1 MAIQL
6 LLAATLRSYLAG
18 YDPLQG
24 RRLEVPRGTSV
35 RQLIQRLGLPEDEV
49 KLVMVNGIVT
59 KLDAVLE
66 GDERVALFPPV
77 GGG

>member
-1 MAIQL
+1 M
-6 LLAATLRSYLAG
+6 
-18 YDPLQG
+18 
-24 RRLEVPRGTSV
+24 PRGTSV

>member
-6 LLAATLRSYLAG
+6 LLAATLRTCVADYDSLKG
-18 YDPLQG
+18 YQVEVTRG
-24 RRLEVPRGTSV
+24 TTVRRLV
-35 RQLIQRLGLPEDEV
+35 RQLALPEADI
-49 KLVMVNGIVT
+49 KLIMVNGIVAR
-59 KLDAVLE
+59 LDTVLE